1 MKNDL
6 RILLLEDI
14 PSDAEL
20 IEHEIRKTGL
30 SFTFRIA
37 DTRQDFVRS
46 LREFCPDVILSD
58 YRLPEFN
65 GIEALDLTRK
75 HAAATPF
82 LMVTGSLDEVTAVE
96 CMKAGAWDYI
106 LKDNLYRIGPAIAA
120 SVEKKQALELKEKA
134 EQALERSRNFYLNLF
149 ELSPALIWRA
159 GPEGNLDYFNRNW
172 LSFTGTALDRQ
183 IGNGWTDG
191 VHPDDADDVK
201 KEFRNAFSMRIPFDI
216 EFRLRRHDGAYRWI
230 RAYGRPFDNEQ
241 GIFSGFICYC
251 FDTTE
256 RYQAEELLRKLSRAV
271 EQSTT
276 AILITDTEGCIEY
289 ANRSYSE
296 MTGYSLVDLIGRNA
310 LTSEEDPPLPDVFGP
325 AWETLI
331 GGGEWRGEICNLKRN
346 GEPYWEYATF
356 SPIMNAEDVVTHFL
370 VEKEDITSRKE
381 TEWKLSQSRAELWD
395 KHRELRCLYEK
406 VSTSKREWENTMDCI
421 GDIVILI
428 DTNGV
433 IKRCNKALRD
443 FTGLSYPD
451 ILGANWRE
459 LLCLH
464 GLPLP
469 DDIAA
474 GTELKHPGSGR
485 WFTCRSYPFTDTLN
499 NESCGFV
506 ITMHDSTERKRVT
519 AELEK
524 AYGKLQSTQAQ
535 VIQQEK
541 MASIGQLAAG
551 VAHEIN
557 NPMGFISCNLGTLSK
572 YLDRLTE
579 FIRTL
584 SKNTGGEDCDETGLA
599 ISEKR
604 KTLKIDMIIEDAPDL
619 IKESLEGAERIQTI
633 VKNLKN
639 FSRVDEA
646 QYKSADINEC
656 IESTLNI
663 VWNELK
669 YKVKL
674 TKELGEIPLTKCYPQ
689 QLNQVFMNLL
699 INASQAIEGQGEISV
714 RTWSDDESIYSSVSD
729 TGCGIPESTLSR
741 IFDPFFTTK
750 EVGKGTGL
758 GLSITYDIVKNH
770 QGDISVESEPGRG
783 TTFTVRIP
791 IVEEA
796 GNG

>member
-1 MKNDL
+1 MKKEL
-6 RILLLEDI
+6 RILLLEDL

-30 SFTFRIA
+30 SSDFRIV
-37 DTRQDFVRS
+37 DTKQDFVRC

-58 YRLPEFN
+58 YRLPGFS
-65 GIEALDLTRK
+65 GIEALGLTRE

-82 LMVTGSLDEVTAVE
+82 LMVTGALDEVTAVE

-106 LKDNLYRIGPAIAA
+106 LKDHLFRIGPAIAA
-120 SVEKKQALELKEKA
+120 SIEKKQALELKEKA

-172 LSFTGTALDRQ
+172 LAFTGTTVDQQ
-183 IGNGWTDG
+183 IGRGWSDG
-191 VHPDDADDVK
+191 VHPDDKESVR
-201 KEFRNAFSMRIPFDI
+201 KEFRNAFSLRIPFDI

-241 GIFSGFICYC
+241 GVFSGYICYC

-289 ANRSYSE
+289 ANRSFSE
-296 MTGYSLVDLIGRNA
+296 MTGYSLVDIIGRNA
-310 LTSEEDPPLPDVFGP
+310 LASQEDSPLPDVFGP
-325 AWETLI
+325 AWETLN
-331 GGGEWRGEICNLKRN
+331 GGGEWRGEICNLKKN

-356 SPIMNAEDVVTHFL
+356 SPIMNAEDVVTHYL

-395 KHRELRCLYEK
+395 KHRELGCLYEK
-406 VSTSKREWENTMDCI
+406 VSTSKQEWENTMDCI

-433 IKRCNKALRD
+433 IRRCNKALRD
-443 FTGLSYPD
+443 FTGLTYPE
-451 ILGANWRE
+451 ILGANWKE

-464 GLPLP
+464 GLLVP
-469 DDIAA
+469 DDIAS
-474 GTELKHPGSGR
+474 GTEVKHPDSGR
-485 WFTCRSYPFTDTLN
+485 WFTCRSYPFTDKRN
-499 NESCGFV
+499 NESGGFV

-519 AELEK
+519 AELEE

-557 NPMGFISCNLGTLSK
+557 NPTGFITCNLGTLGK

-579 FIRTL
+579 FIRIL
-584 SKNTGGEDCDETGLA
+584 AENTGGADCDDTGLA

-604 KTLKIDMIIEDAPDL
+604 KTLKIDRIIEDAPDL

-689 QLNQVFMNLL
+689 QLNQIFMNLL

-714 RTWSDDESIYSSVSD
+714 RTWNDDEFIYSSVSD

-770 QGDISVESEPGRG
+770 HGDIYVESEPGRG
-783 TTFTVRIP
+783 STFTVRIP
-791 IVEEA
+791 IMEEA
-796 GNG
+796 SNG